1 MSEQVDRGTRAVAD
15 AVIGASIDRL
25 WRALRALSESAPAEF
40 LRLTGRLIDATQVT
54 RVSNIGLFGITD
66 SEFYHAD
73 GMVFGSVYTPD
84 EWFSR
89 KVGPCGAGLHYEQ
102 VSAIVT
108 KVRAEYDET
117 VLKKA
122 IQLKESLEELD
133 RLLNGHSFADCKL
146 TSMAHA
152 DLFKGHALLVAALN
166 PVGR

>member
-1 MSEQVDRGTRAVAD
+1 MSEQADRDTQAVTD
-15 AVIGASIDRL
+15 AVIGGNVDRL
-25 WRALRALSESAPAEF
+25 GPALARLVDSDPAKF
-40 LRLTGRLIDATQVT
+40 LRMTGKLIDATQVN

-73 GMVFGSVYTPD
+73 GMVFGAVYTPD

-89 KVGPCGAGLHYEQ
+89 KIGPCGVGLPHDQ
-102 VSAIVT
+102 VSAIAN
-108 KVRAEYDET
+108 KVRAEYDEA

-122 IQLKESLEELD
+122 MQLKESLEEID
-133 RLLNGHSFADCKL
+133 RLLNGHSFADSKL

-152 DLFKGHALLVAALN
+152 DLFKGQALLVAALN

>member
-1 MSEQVDRGTRAVAD
+1 MSEQADRDAQAVTD
-15 AVIGASIDRL
+15 AVIGGSIDRL
-25 WRALRALSESAPAEF
+25 GPALDRLADSAPANF
-40 LRLTGRLIDATQVT
+40 LRLTSNLIDATQVT
-54 RVSNIGLFGITD
+54 RVSNIGFIGVVD

-89 KVGPCGAGLHYEQ
+89 KVSPCGSGLPYDQ
-102 VSAIVT
+102 VSAIAI
-108 KVRAEYDET
+108 KARAEYDEA

-122 IQLKESLEELD
+122 MQLKGSLEEID
-133 RLLNGHSFADCKL
+133 RMLNGHSFADGKL

>member
-1 MSEQVDRGTRAVAD
+1 MSEQADRDTQAVAD
-15 AVIGASIDRL
+15 AVIGGNIEKL
-25 WRALRALSESAPAEF
+25 GPALSRLADSDPAKF
-40 LRLTGRLIDATQVT
+40 LRLTGKLIDATQVT
-54 RVSNIGLFGITD
+54 RVVNIGLFGITD

-89 KVGPCGAGLHYEQ
+89 KVGPCGVGIPYDQ
-102 VSAIVT
+102 VSSIAN

-122 IQLKESLEELD
+122 MQVKESLEELD
-133 RLLNGHSFADCKL
+133 RLLNGHSFANSKL